1 MNKTIYIIG
10 GTTEAGHAAARLQ
23 ADGYHAVIS
32 VATALGERAA
42 AATALGER
50 AAAGF
55 GAGAAPG
62 GPEGNSAGGLRLD
75 PGRKTAAEMAAA
87 VKRTGAAAIL
97 DCSHPYAVAATA
109 EARQAAGIAAV
120 PYLRYARPPVEAPAA
135 ECFRD
140 AASAARRLAETG
152 GRALLTIG
160 VRNLE
165 PFISAGAGFAVRILP
180 VVESLEACLELG
192 IAPPDIIAAQPPFD
206 VDFNRAC
213 LRRAAARF
221 LVTKD
226 SGAEGG
232 LPEKLAAAAAEDVRV
247 LMLKRPPEPDG
258 AYYDLESVMNR
269 LAAVSG

>member
-1 MNKTIYIIG
+1 MNKTVYIIG
-10 GTTEAGHAAARLQ
+10 GTTEAGRAAARLQ
-23 ADGYHAVIS
+23 VDGYRAVVS
-32 VATALGERAA
+32 VATALGERTAA
-42 AATALGER
+42 AS
-50 AAAGF
+50 

-62 GPEGNSAGGLRLD
+62 GPDGNSASGLRLD
-75 PGRKTAAEMAAA
+75 PGRKTAVEMAAA
-87 VKRTGAAAIL
+87 VKRIGAAAIL
-97 DCSHPYAVAATA
+97 DCSHPYAVAVTA

-135 ECFRD
+135 ECFAD

-160 VRNLE
+160 IRNLE
-165 PFISAGAGFAVRILP
+165 PFINSGADFAVRILP
-180 VVESLEACLELG
+180 VVESLEVCLESG

-213 LRRAAARF
+213 LRRTAARF

-232 LPEKLAAAAAEDVRV
+232 LPEKLAAAAAEGARV
-247 LMLKRPPEPDG
+247 LMLKRPSEPDG
-258 AYYDLESVMNR
+258 AFYDLGSVMSR